1 LGFNKKFLVL
11 SRRHLFFLIK
21 TFKLPKLYSY
31 HTLSKRE
38 HDSINKALDEAREN
52 IKKTTTEA
60 KKDVSAYAEQF
71 TNFQESAIDTARD
84 IAEGYI
90 ELQREII
97 NSFNQFVWNI
107 PYMENFENRTPTA
120 NPEMFSLS
128 RTEVY
133 TNTIRMV
140 QVYTRTVVDHYIT
153 TTRLANKAAFTH
165 AELINTSLQQVGN
178 HAREYSRI
186 GINAAKNFHEAASEV
201 TKMGISAVQQQTT
214 VSTQKDSKKEK
225 D

>member
-1 LGFNKKFLVL
+1 VSKKEQDSTNIATNASPSQLQ
-11 SRRHLFFLIK
+11 
-21 TFKLPKLYSY
+21 
-31 HTLSKRE
+31 RE
-38 HDSINKALDEAREN
+38 RQELINKALDEARDN
-52 IKKTTTEA
+52 IKKTATEA
-60 KKDVSAYAEQF
+60 KKDISTYAEQF
-71 TNFQESAIDTARD
+71 IALQERAIDTARD

-90 ELQREII
+90 ELQRDMI
-97 NSFNQFVWNI
+97 NSFNHFVWTT
-107 PYMENFENRTPTA
+107 PYMENVENRTPTA
-120 NPEMFSLS
+120 YPEVFSLP

-140 QVYTRTVVDHYIT
+140 HVYTRTVVDNYIT

-165 AELINTSLQQVGN
+165 AELINTSLRQVGN

-186 GINAAKNFHEAASEV
+186 GINAAKNYHEAATEV

-214 VSTQKDSKKEK
+214 VSTQKESKKEK

>member
-1 LGFNKKFLVL
+1 
-11 SRRHLFFLIK
+11 
-21 TFKLPKLYSY
+21 LPKLYSY

-201 TKMGISAVQQQTT
+201 TKIGISSVQQQTT
-214 VSTQKDSKKEK
+214 VSTQKESKKEK

>member
-1 LGFNKKFLVL
+1 MKQETVL
-11 SRRHLFFLIK
+11 
-21 TFKLPKLYSY
+21 
-31 HTLSKRE
+31 KRQ
-38 HDSINKALDEAREN
+38 A
-52 IKKTTTEA
+52 TES
-60 KKDVSAYAEQF
+60 KKDISTYAEQF
-71 TNFQESAIDTARD
+71 IALQERAIDTARD

-97 NSFNQFVWNI
+97 NSFNHFVWTT
-107 PYMENFENRTPTA
+107 PYMENVENRTPTVY
-120 NPEMFSLS
+120 PEVFSLP

-140 QVYTRTVVDHYIT
+140 HVYTRTVVDNYIT

-165 AELINTSLQQVGN
+165 AELINTSIQQVGN

-186 GINAAKNFHEAASEV
+186 GINAAKNFHEAASEI
-201 TKMGISAVQQQTT
+201 TKIGISSVQQQTT
-214 VSTQKDSKKEK
+214 VSRQKESKKEK

>member
-1 LGFNKKFLVL
+1 M
-11 SRRHLFFLIK
+11 
-21 TFKLPKLYSY
+21 TPKLYGY
-31 HTLSKRE
+31 DTLSKRE
-38 HDSINKALDEAREN
+38 QDSINKAMDEARDI
-52 IKKTTTEA
+52 IKKTATEA
-60 KKDVSAYAEQF
+60 KKDISAYAEQF
-71 TNFQESAIDTARD
+71 TALQERAIETASD

-97 NSFNQFVWNI
+97 NSFNQFVWTT
-107 PYMENFENRTPTA
+107 PYMDNVENRTRTA
-120 NPEMFSLS
+120 IPEMFSLP

-140 QVYTRTVVDHYIT
+140 HVYTRTVVNNYIT

-165 AELINTSLQQVGN
+165 AELINTSIQQVGN

-201 TKMGISAVQQQTT
+201 TKIGISSVQQQTT
-214 VSTQKDSKKEK
+214 VSTQKESKKEK

>member
-1 LGFNKKFLVL
+1 M
-11 SRRHLFFLIK
+11 
-21 TFKLPKLYSY
+21 PKLYSY

-38 HDSINKALDEAREN
+38 QDSINKALDEARDN
-52 IKKTTTEA
+52 IKKTATEA
-60 KKDVSAYAEQF
+60 KKDISAYAEQF

-140 QVYTRTVVDHYIT
+140 QVYTRTVVDNYIT

-165 AELINTSLQQVGN
+165 AELINTSLRQVGN

>member
-201 TKMGISAVQQQTT
+201 TKIGISSVQQQTT
-214 VSTQKDSKKEK
+214 VSTQKESKKEK

>member
-1 LGFNKKFLVL
+1 M
-11 SRRHLFFLIK
+11 
-21 TFKLPKLYSY
+21 TPKLYGY
-31 HTLSKRE
+31 DTLSKRE
-38 HDSINKALDEAREN
+38 QDSINKAMDEARDN
-52 IKKTTTEA
+52 IKKTATEA
-60 KKDVSAYAEQF
+60 KKDISAYAEQF
-71 TNFQESAIDTARD
+71 TALQERAIETASD

-97 NSFNQFVWNI
+97 NSFNQFVWTT
-107 PYMENFENRTPTA
+107 PYMDNVENRTRTA
-120 NPEMFSLS
+120 IPEMFSPA

-133 TNTIRMV
+133 NNTIRIV
-140 QVYTRTVVDHYIT
+140 QVYTRTVVENYIT

-165 AELINTSLQQVGN
+165 AELINTSLKQVGN

-201 TKMGISAVQQQTT
+201 AKTGISAVQNATT
-214 VSTQKDSKKEK
+214 VSTQKDTKKEK

>member
-1 LGFNKKFLVL
+1 M
-11 SRRHLFFLIK
+11 
-21 TFKLPKLYSY
+21 
-31 HTLSKRE
+31 SKRE
-38 HDSINKALDEAREN
+38 QDSINKALDEARDN
-52 IKKTTTEA
+52 IKKTATEA
-60 KKDVSAYAEQF
+60 KKDISAYAEQF
-71 TNFQESAIDTARD
+71 TTFQERAIDSARD

-140 QVYTRTVVDHYIT
+140 QVYTRTVADNYIT
-153 TTRLANKAAFTH
+153 TTRLASKAAFTH

-201 TKMGISAVQQQTT
+201 TKIGISAVQQQTT